1 MNYVRHARV
10 GELLHGMG
18 TVVNIGEDTLLTE
31 AVIRDDEGRLVVKSR
46 ASFIFLKNLKNS
58 SH

>member
-10 GELLHGMG
+10 GELLHGVG

-46 ASFIFLKNLKNS
+46 ASFYILEKPEKQ
-58 SH
+58 